1 MNSLRL
7 DFRYALRTLRANPG
21 FTAVAVITLALG
33 LGATTAMY
41 TVLDRVLLRALP
53 YPQPD
58 RLIRIWHF
66 NPQSV
71 VPREN
76 VAYQTFHEL
85 DPAIGAIDAAA
96 GVSPR
101 WDFTVSAPEPERA
114 SGYWVAASFFPL
126 TGARTALGRL
136 FGPAEDAPGA
146 AAVLVLS
153 HEYWRR
159 RFGGDSAVVGR
170 TITVDGGP
178 ATVVGVMAPGFRY
191 GQSVDLW
198 TPLSQNPLVPR
209 GRQVRWVD
217 VLARLAPGATEG
229 QARSEVTAFMERL
242 AQTYPAQAGGL
253 SGDVAGL
260 YQTTVG
266 DVRLALWTLM
276 GGVAFVLLIACAN
289 IGNLLLARATAR
301 QTEVAVRSALGAGT
315 GRLMRQLLTESL
327 VLAAVGGLLGVAL
340 AGWLLDLVRTVGP
353 ADLPRLDEVGL
364 DGRILAV
371 SALVTLGAGVL
382 FGLAPALG
390 VARGDLQRW
399 LREGGRSLAGSGQ
412 RVRDALVVAE
422 VALAVVLLAG
432 AGLLIR
438 SFGRLTTVD
447 PGFGADRVLT
457 LQIAL
462 PGSYAP
468 AARLPLYQRLTSDLE
483 AIPGVTAAGITTR
496 LPLTSQ
502 LSTRLDIR
510 DHPVPDGQQP
520 GVEFRQS
527 SGGYF
532 EAMGIPLLR
541 GRAFDERDTPEATGA
556 VIVSRTL
563 AERLWPGEDP
573 IGKQVR
579 FWFAGITPD
588 VPWLDVVGVAGDV
601 RHFGL
606 DAAAPD
612 IVYMAAS
619 QGPPGSPQLAI
630 RTSGDPAAL
639 VPPVRDRLRAIDP
652 NIVLFDVRTM
662 ASRVA
667 ESVAGP
673 RFNML
678 LLSLFGGLALT
689 LAAVGI
695 SGVVGY
701 AVRRRTRELGVRMAL
716 GAARADV
723 LRLVVGAGLR
733 LAGIGLGSG
742 LVGALL
748 LTRLMRRLLFHV
760 SPTDPLALGAVTGTL
775 GLVALVAAYLPAHRA
790 TRIGPLEALRHE

>member
-327 VLAAVGGLLGVAL
+327 VLAAV
-340 AGWLLDLVRTVGP
+340 AGCSGSPWPAGCWTWCARSVRPT
-353 ADLPRLDEVGL
+353 
-364 DGRILAV
+364 
-371 SALVTLGAGVL
+371 S
-382 FGLAPALG
+382 
-390 VARGDLQRW
+390 RGSTRW
-399 LREGGRSLAGSGQ
+399 GS
-412 RVRDALVVAE
+412 
-422 VALAVVLLAG
+422 
-432 AGLLIR
+432 
-438 SFGRLTTVD
+438 
-447 PGFGADRVLT
+447 
-457 LQIAL
+457 
-462 PGSYAP
+462 
-468 AARLPLYQRLTSDLE
+468 
-483 AIPGVTAAGITTR
+483 TAA
-496 LPLTSQ
+496 
-502 LSTRLDIR
+502 
-510 DHPVPDGQQP
+510 
-520 GVEFRQS
+520 S
-527 SGGYF
+527 S
-532 EAMGIPLLR
+532 R
-541 GRAFDERDTPEATGA
+541 
-556 VIVSRTL
+556 SR
-563 AERLWPGEDP
+563 
-573 IGKQVR
+573 
-579 FWFAGITPD
+579 
-588 VPWLDVVGVAGDV
+588 PW
-601 RHFGL
+601 
-606 DAAAPD
+606 
-612 IVYMAAS
+612 
-619 QGPPGSPQLAI
+619 
-630 RTSGDPAAL
+630 
-639 VPPVRDRLRAIDP
+639 
-652 NIVLFDVRTM
+652 
-662 ASRVA
+662 
-667 ESVAGP
+667 
-673 RFNML
+673 
-678 LLSLFGGLALT
+678 
-689 LAAVGI
+689 
-695 SGVVGY
+695 
-701 AVRRRTRELGVRMAL
+701 
-716 GAARADV
+716 
-723 LRLVVGAGLR
+723 
-733 LAGIGLGSG
+733 
-742 LVGALL
+742 
-748 LTRLMRRLLFHV
+748 
-760 SPTDPLALGAVTGTL
+760 
-775 GLVALVAAYLPAHRA
+775 
-790 TRIGPLEALRHE
+790 